1 MPEMILR
8 SPWAAGLY
16 FQWTQIFAYMGW
28 PKEREE
34 RAGRLA
40 RYFAEALS
48 RLPKPRQDEE
58 HTERLIDQLG
68 LEEAGANQAREN
80 TIKVYERFLEP
91 TRLKYYDTFDN
102 EFDGFRSFFLGFGI
116 KDFPKAE
123 VLTAGQILLII
134 RAIEVHHLELL
145 GGGSIKKAAFLI
157 EYADGRGGLIK
168 NERDIRE
175 AWKNFK
181 NVAHLS
187 AAWHLVDLSSDG
199 KFYETEELVLFL
211 IIARDFQKFAT
222 SFYPHA
228 RKSTL
233 LDSNEVW
240 SVPGNLPLPEPVV
253 PVAPPLHEND
263 LAVLK
268 EYRA

>member
-1 MPEMILR
+1 
-8 SPWAAGLY
+8 
-16 FQWTQIFAYMGW
+16 
-28 PKEREE
+28 
-34 RAGRLA
+34 
-40 RYFAEALS
+40 
-48 RLPKPRQDEE
+48 
-58 HTERLIDQLG
+58 
-68 LEEAGANQAREN
+68 
-80 TIKVYERFLEP
+80 
-91 TRLKYYDTFDN
+91 
-102 EFDGFRSFFLGFGI
+102 LGFGV

-123 VLTAGQILLII
+123 VLTVGKTLIII
-134 RAIEVHHLELL
+134 RAIEVHHPELL

-168 NERDIRE
+168 NEGDIRE

-181 NVAHLS
+181 NIAHLA

-199 KFYETEELVLFL
+199 KFYEMEEFVLFL
-211 IIARDFQKFAT
+211 IVARDFQKFAT

-253 PVAPPLHEND
+253 PVTPRLHEND
-263 LAVLK
+263 LALLK
-268 EYRA
+268 AYRA